1 MGQLLGLSDE
11 IVWLC
16 VVGGGGMASLYPTST
31 RCEETGRKRT
41 AFSNKLAGEPSR
53 GSERGWRELGGFV
66 HAEGGRGWHVVLKK
80 EKEEEEASLLRS
92 RSLSSSSLRTLPS
105 EHSTTWKPL
114 RVTDVMACREHDR
127 PRTKHKTEPTRP
139 PASQQVSKPS
149 TCCTLSSESNPDDN
163 ASSRQT
169 QPTSHARPPIRPPN
183 RSSIQQCLSLLETQF
198 TRFTTNGHAAL
209 LLLMSV
215 PRASRVAVPACWQG
229 SWARSLPSGRRV
241 LAQRYD
247 NDDDDHNDNDN
258 DADQDE
264 TRDETS
270 RWLCKA
276 LLLAFSDCILS
287 ACLRLCS
294 GLCRGLVGLP
304 NAAAASGL
312 SEADAMAQL
321 IGLPEHFVCSDA
333 ETDKDGRRTSD
344 VGRRRHEQANKE
356 DALHTAGQ
364 SAVPPS
370 HPRQTNRDEEYDG
383 KSAINLANM
392 HSCFVYPLDADVKKN
407 LHGSE
412 TFILPGISSSIFAS
426 SVYVL

>member
-1 MGQLLGLSDE
+1 MV
-11 IVWLC
+11 I
-16 VVGGGGMASLYPTST
+16 
-31 RCEETGRKRT
+31 
-41 AFSNKLAGEPSR
+41 
-53 GSERGWRELGGFV
+53 
-66 HAEGGRGWHVVLKK
+66 
-80 EKEEEEASLLRS
+80 
-92 RSLSSSSLRTLPS
+92 
-105 EHSTTWKPL
+105 
-114 RVTDVMACREHDR
+114 
-127 PRTKHKTEPTRP
+127 
-139 PASQQVSKPS
+139 
-149 TCCTLSSESNPDDN
+149 
-163 ASSRQT
+163 SRQT

-370 HPRQTNRDEEYDG
+370 HPRQTKRDEEYDG

-426 SVYVL
+426 SVYVSPRVLLQSTGIVAASKDPVWPGCSASVKKLLNMRRCWNSKSRTGKKPKRAKRSVTS